1 MLFGCAPASGVSFQV
16 NKVNKSSL
24 ASKPSAMV
32 DLMYSESNL
41 NVLLQAVLTSLP
53 GQQQRGLS
61 NEPVVMLQE
70 KRN

>member
-1 MLFGCAPASGVSFQV
+1 MLFRCALASGVSFQV

-41 NVLLQAVLTSLP
+41 NVLFQAVFTSLP
-53 GQQQRGLS
+53 EQQQRGFS
-61 NEPVVMLQE
+61 NKPVIMLQE